1 MRQLLIAACW
11 LCAAGA
17 IVARQQTPSTRSGVT
32 LVTIDVT
39 VLDSDGY
46 PVQGLTAQDFEVKLD
61 GRVQPVRT
69 LTYVQT
75 TASAPMVGAVGP
87 TFDASPTPST
97 AIYRL
102 AVALPADVTP
112 GGDFAIAAT
121 VRRRGLSAHVNRHA
135 IVAAASAA
143 DDIASAAPATRVDAP
158 AATPPRAMSL
168 DDQLRAAIS
177 TGQTKRGVPIAL
189 AKALRRAQDAAQ
201 IDVGVRIE
209 IPSTVKGPLTAMF
222 GLVNE
227 AGAIRSGKQTIDAP
241 SGGSYAMVFSVP
253 VAPGRYRLRFVV
265 ADGEGAVGAVESA
278 VAAQLAAMGPL
289 SASDLLLST
298 IDGTGQE
305 QPAPAME
312 MLPATAKTLTA
323 SLELYPAAGGAI
335 PGDVLVKIALV
346 GAGQSQPEIER
357 VVTPE
362 VIDGVLRGDAEFP
375 VERLA
380 AGTYT
385 VQATVLVGATAVGT
399 TSATVRK

>member
-1 MRQLLIAACW
+1 MRQLLVAVCW
-11 LCAAGA
+11 LCAAGS
-17 IVARQQTPSTRSGVT
+17 IVARQQTPSTRSGT

-39 VLDSDGY
+39 VLNSDGF
-46 PVQGLTAQDFEVKLD
+46 PVPGLTAQDFEVKLD

-69 LTYVQT
+69 LTYVQA

-87 TFDASPTPST
+87 AFDASPTPP
-97 AIYRL
+97 AAVYRL
-102 AVALPADVTP
+102 VVELPADATP
-112 GGDFAIAAT
+112 GRDVAVAAT

-135 IVAAASAA
+135 IEAAASWAN
-143 DDIASAAPATRVDAP
+143 DTASAAPATGVDAP

-177 TGQTKRGVPIAL
+177 TGQTKLGVPIAL

-227 AGAIRSGKQTIDAP
+227 AGAIRSGKHTIDAA
-241 SGGSYAMVFSVP
+241 SGGSYAIAFSVP

-265 ADGEGAVGAVESA
+265 ADAEGAVGAVESA
-278 VAAQLAAMGPL
+278 VAAHLAAMGPL
-289 SASDLLLST
+289 IASDLLLST
-298 IDGTGQE
+298 IDGKGEE
-305 QPAPAME
+305 QAAPAME
-312 MLPATAKTLTA
+312 MLPATAKTLNA

-357 VVTPE
+357 VVTPG
-362 VIDGVLRGDAEFP
+362 VIDGVLRADAEFP
-375 VERLA
+375 IERLT
-380 AGTYT
+380 AGSYAI
-385 VQATVLVGATAVGT
+385 QATVLVGAAVVGT
-399 TSATVRK
+399 TSAIVRK